1 MKILGGGLLAW
12 AWVMIAACGQNAAP
26 MPETRQP
33 VADTRP
39 VNEQGKKLF
48 YTQCASCHMVN
59 KEMTGPALRGVQQ
72 RWPDKK
78 KLYAFIRNSQQVIAT
93 DAYSKQLWKTYN
105 ETLMPP
111 HPDLTDK
118 DIDDILEYIDAVS
131 VQ

>member
-1 MKILGGGLLAW
+1 MNKWSSLLLPLA
-12 AWVMIAACGQNAAP
+12 ALLAACGSSSAP

-33 VADTRP
+33 VADTKP
-39 VNEQGKKLF
+39 VNEEGKKLF

-72 RWPDKK
+72 RWPDKQ
-78 KLYAFIRNSQQVIAT
+78 KLYAFIRNSQEVIAT

-111 HPDLTDK
+111 HPDLTDA
-118 DIDDILEYIDAVS
+118 DIANILEYIEAVS